1 MVVSVTKTVVEEL
14 KEAEN
19 ACRDLPIFE
28 TALAVNAVGWAVVDG
43 VNEVCDVP
51 FVKVALGIV
60 NVLRAHVKNVTKAD
74 KYVVEA
80 GRRAEA
86 VQETVERLAKA
97 KFPQSNQRFA
107 EILETLTELMKVGV
121 SSG

>member
-1 MVVSVTKTVVEEL
+1 MVVKVTKTVVDEL

-19 ACRDLPIFE
+19 AYRDLPIFE
-28 TALAVNAVGWAVVDG
+28 TALAVNAVFGAVLDG
-43 VNEVCDVP
+43 VDEVCDVP

-60 NVLRAHVKNVTKAD
+60 NVLRAHVQNVTKAD

-80 GRRAEA
+80 RRRAEA
-86 VQETVERLAKA
+86 MQETVERLAKA
-97 KFPQSNQRFA
+97 KFPRSNQRFA
-107 EILETLTELMKVGV
+107 EILKTLTDLMKVGL